1 MLYSRSM
8 LIFYFKYSNMYMSIS
23 NSQTIPSPH
32 LSPLAFLSSWREHFL
47 LSVFH
52 NTNDGKWKEL
62 ETRVNYFVII
72 RDYSYDIQILAVML
86 SLWVTNSL
94 TWAWEETKA
103 ISFVMLCLH
112 WCSLTQLIMQLLVGL

>member
-1 MLYSRSM
+1 
-8 LIFYFKYSNMYMSIS
+8 MSIS

-86 SLWVTNSL
+86 CLWVTNSL
-94 TWAWEETKA
+94 TWA
-103 ISFVMLCLH
+103 
-112 WCSLTQLIMQLLVGL
+112 